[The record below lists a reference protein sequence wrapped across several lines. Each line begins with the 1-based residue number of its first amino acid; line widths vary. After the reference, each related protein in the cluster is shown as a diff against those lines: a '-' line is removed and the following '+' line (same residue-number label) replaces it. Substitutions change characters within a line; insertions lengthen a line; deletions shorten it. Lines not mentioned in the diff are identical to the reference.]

1 MLQISQIIIYP
12 IKSLGG
18 ISVARARVTD
28 RGLEHDRRWM
38 LVDPDNG
45 FITQRTVPLMA
56 LIHVAVGAG
65 GLLVTSQLHPDA
77 LFVPFVDGLA
87 VGGGLPE
94 FTEVRVWDDT
104 CTAQFVSREADAWF
118 TAALK
123 TPCRLVYMPDTT
135 SRITD
140 PAYAP
145 EGSIT
150 SFADAFPF
158 LLIGQASLDELN
170 SRLGQALPM
179 DRFRPNIVF
188 TGGTPYQEDE
198 LRAFSIRDIRFRGV
212 KLCARC
218 PIPTID
224 QATAERGK
232 EPLRTLARYRAR
244 NNKVYFGQNLI
255 HQGIGEIA
263 VGDALVPG

>member
-1 MLQISQIIIYP
+1 MLQISQLIIYP

-18 ISVARARVTD
+18 ISLDRAQVTD
-28 RGLEHDRRWM
+28 RGFQHDRRWM
-38 LVDPDNG
+38 LVNEDNG
-45 FITQRTVPLMA
+45 FITQRTVPSMA
-56 LIHVAVGAG
+56 LIHVAVGVN
-65 GLLVTSQLHPDA
+65 GLHVTSRLHPST
-77 LFVPFVDGLA
+77 LFVPLDNR
-87 VGGGLPE
+87 LPE
-94 FTEVRVWDDT
+94 FADVYIWEDT
-104 CTAQFVSREADAWF
+104 CKAQFVSHEADAWF
-118 TAALK
+118 TAALQI
-123 TPCRLVYMPDTT
+123 PCRLVYMPDTT
-135 SRITD
+135 ARATD
-140 PAYAP
+140 PEYAP

-170 SRLGQALPM
+170 SRLELALPM

-188 TGGTPYQEDE
+188 TGGSPYQEDE
-198 LRAFSIRDIRFRGV
+198 LKEFSVRDIRFRGV

-232 EPLRTLARYRAR
+232 EPLRTLAQYRSW

-255 HQGIGEIA
+255 HQGMGEIA
-263 VGDALVPG
+263 VGDLILVS

>member
-1 MLQISQIIIYP
+1 MLQISQLIIYP

-18 ISVARARVTD
+18 IPLDRARVTD

-38 LVDPDNG
+38 LVDPGNG

-65 GLLVTSQLHPDA
+65 GLQVTSVLHPDA
-77 LFVPFVDGLA
+77 LFVPFEGCLS
-87 VGGGLPE
+87 E
-94 FTEVRVWDDT
+94 FADVYIWEDT
-104 CTAQFVSREADAWF
+104 CTAQFVSHEADAWF

-123 TPCRLVYMPDTT
+123 IPCRLVHMPDTT

-140 PAYAP
+140 PVYAP
-145 EGSIT
+145 EGGIT

-170 SRLGQALPM
+170 SRLEQALPM

-198 LRAFSIRDIRFRGV
+198 LREFSIRRIRFHGV

-232 EPLRTLARYRAR
+232 EPLRTLARYRFW

-255 HQGIGEIA
+255 HQGVGEIA
-263 VGDALVPG
+263 VGDALVLG

>member
-1 MLQISQIIIYP
+1 MLQISQLIIYP

-18 ISVARARVTD
+18 IPLDRARVTD
-28 RGLEHDRRWM
+28 RGLQHDRRWM

-45 FITQRTVPLMA
+45 FITQRTVPTMA

-65 GLLVTSQLHPDA
+65 GLQVTSVLHPDA
-77 LFVPFVDGLA
+77 LFVPFGGGFA

-94 FTEVRVWDDT
+94 FAEVRVWDDT
-104 CTAQFVSREADAWF
+104 CRAQFVSPEADAWF

-123 TPCRLVYMPDTT
+123 IPCRLVHMPDAT

-140 PAYAP
+140 PVYAP
-145 EGSIT
+145 EGGIT

-170 SRLGQALPM
+170 SRLEQALPM

-198 LRAFSIRDIRFRGV
+198 LREFSIRGIRFRGV

-232 EPLRTLARYRAR
+232 EPLRTLARYRFW

-255 HQGIGEIA
+255 HQGVGEIA
-263 VGDALVPG
+263 VGDPILVS